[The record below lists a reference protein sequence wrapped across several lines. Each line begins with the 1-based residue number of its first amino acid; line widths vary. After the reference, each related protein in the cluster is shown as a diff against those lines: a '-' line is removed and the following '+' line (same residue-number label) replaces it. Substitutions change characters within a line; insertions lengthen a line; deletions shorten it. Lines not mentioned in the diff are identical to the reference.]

1 MKADRDREN
10 VSDILDQNF
19 WSEIFVGISAHAMR
33 RLLKIQQAF
42 HLEHLEYIVIARNI
56 LWNKLWNK
64 PFKIL

>member
-42 HLEHLEYIVIARNI
+42 DHEHLQYMHSVCVIARNI
-56 LWNKLWNK
+56 LWNKL
-64 PFKIL
+64 

>member
-33 RLLKIQQAF
+33 RLFKIQQAF
-42 HLEHLEYIVIARNI
+42 DLEHLEYMHRVCVIA
-56 LWNKLWNK
+56 
-64 PFKIL
+64 